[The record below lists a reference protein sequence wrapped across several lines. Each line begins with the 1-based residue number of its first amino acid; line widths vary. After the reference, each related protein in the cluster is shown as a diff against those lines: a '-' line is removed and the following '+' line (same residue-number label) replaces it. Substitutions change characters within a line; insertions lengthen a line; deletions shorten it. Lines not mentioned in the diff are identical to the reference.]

1 MSNWQTLDESFETM
15 SQGEALEIIDEEA
28 DALGM
33 PVLETLMWMKDNY
46 HELDSV
52 QKNAFRTAFR
62 GFQRLFAVKEE
73 A

>member
-33 PVLETLMWMKDNY
+33 PVLETLMWMQDNY

-52 QKNAFRTAFR
+52 QKNAFRTVFR
-62 GFQRLFAVKEE
+62 GFQRLFAP